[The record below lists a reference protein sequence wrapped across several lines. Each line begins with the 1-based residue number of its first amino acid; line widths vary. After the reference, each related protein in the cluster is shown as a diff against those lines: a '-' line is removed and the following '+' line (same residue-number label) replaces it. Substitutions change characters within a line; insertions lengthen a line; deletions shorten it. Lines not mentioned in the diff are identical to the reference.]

1 MSVHIDQMTSEVGVS
16 AGELPLS
23 PAQIEKLVA
32 ILLRRLDQRDRERQR
47 LGEATA
53 VRPQAAPSR

>member
-1 MSVHIDQMTSEVGVS
+1 MGVHIDRMTSEVGVS
-16 AGELPLS
+16 SGDLPLS
-23 PAQIEKLVA
+23 PAQMETLVA
-32 ILLRRLDQRDRERQR
+32 MVLRRLDQRNRDRER